1 MKKNKFMETMMNTPR
16 PTSLFFQ
23 EESIK
28 KNIIILDVLKKWI
41 PPLTADEREQLE
53 QNIIQFGCKDPLI
66 IWETTT
72 KIVTPDSPTEGVS
85 YVLLDGHNRYEI
97 CTKYSLDFKITLVE
111 LRSMQDAQDFM
122 IDHQLGRRNLSA
134 EQMAYLRG
142 MKYLSLKQNRGKYD
156 RTESDINH
164 SGHSD
169 HYEKNALDK
178 TAKDHSG
185 HSDHYEKNALNK
197 TAKDHSGHSDHYEK
211 NALDKTAKDHSGH
224 SDHYEK
230 NALNKTTKDHSGH
243 SDHYEKNALN
253 KTTKDHSGH
262 SDHYEKN
269 ALDKTAKDHSGHS
282 DHYEKKERLSEQ
294 LATEFNVGE
303 KTIRRDADFAR
314 GVELLPKDI
323 KKEVLQGKSPL
334 SKKAIIVLGRTQDSD
349 EIIDKVA
356 ELLSPKTTTEEGI
369 KAEELKSKAK
379 EKVIATV
386 KAYLS
391 EPEECDELLKVIRQ
405 RKKELL
411 KEKK

>member
-16 PTSLFFQ
+16 PTSMFSQ

-28 KNIIILDVLKKWI
+28 KNIIVLDILKKWI
-41 PPLTADEREQLE
+41 PPLATGEREQLE
-53 QNIIQFGCKDPLI
+53 QNIVQFGCKDPLI
-66 IWETTT
+66 VWETTT
-72 KIVTPDSPTEGVS
+72 KVVTSDSPTPEGVS

-111 LRSMQDAQDFM
+111 LRSMQHAQDFM

-169 HYEKNALDK
+169 HY
-178 TAKDHSG
+178 G
-185 HSDHYEKNALNK
+185 
-197 TAKDHSGHSDHYEK
+197 
-211 NALDKTAKDHSGH
+211 
-224 SDHYEK
+224 
-230 NALNKTTKDHSGH
+230 
-243 SDHYEKNALN
+243 
-253 KTTKDHSGH
+253 
-262 SDHYEKN
+262 
-269 ALDKTAKDHSGHS
+269 
-282 DHYEKKERLSEQ
+282 KKEKLSEQ
-294 LATEFNVGE
+294 LAAEFNVGE
-303 KTIRRDADFAR
+303 KTIRRDADFAK
-314 GVELLPKDI
+314 GVELLPEDI
-323 KKEVLQGKSPL
+323 RKEVLQGKSHL
-334 SKKAIIVLGRTQDSD
+334 NKKAITILGKTQDSS

-356 ELLSPKTTTEEGI
+356 ELLSPKTTTKAGI
-369 KAEELKSKAK
+369 KVEGLKNKEK

-411 KEKK
+411 KEKE

>member
-16 PTSLFFQ
+16 PTSMFSQ

-28 KNIIILDVLKKWI
+28 KNIIVLDILKKWI
-41 PPLTADEREQLE
+41 PPLATGEREQLE
-53 QNIIQFGCKDPLI
+53 QNIVQFGCKDPLI
-66 IWETTT
+66 VWETTT
-72 KIVTPDSPTEGVS
+72 KVVTSDSPTPEGVS

-111 LRSMQDAQDFM
+111 LRSMQHAQDFM

-169 HYEKNALDK
+169 HYGKKALDE
-178 TAKDHSG
+178 TTENHSG
-185 HSDHYEKNALNK
+185 HSDHY
-197 TAKDHSGHSDHYEK
+197 G
-211 NALDKTAKDHSGH
+211 
-224 SDHYEK
+224 
-230 NALNKTTKDHSGH
+230 
-243 SDHYEKNALN
+243 
-253 KTTKDHSGH
+253 
-262 SDHYEKN
+262 
-269 ALDKTAKDHSGHS
+269 
-282 DHYEKKERLSEQ
+282 KKEKLSEQ
-294 LATEFNVGE
+294 LAAEFNVGE
-303 KTIRRDADFAR
+303 KTIRRDADFAK
-314 GVELLPKDI
+314 GVELLPEDI
-323 KKEVLQGKSPL
+323 RKEVLQGKSHL
-334 SKKAIIVLGRTQDSD
+334 NKKAITILGKTQDSS

-356 ELLSPKTTTEEGI
+356 ELLSPKTTTKAGI
-369 KAEELKSKAK
+369 KVEGLKNKEK

-411 KEKK
+411 KEKE

>member
-16 PTSLFFQ
+16 PTSMFSQ

-28 KNIIILDVLKKWI
+28 KNIIVLDILKKWI
-41 PPLTADEREQLE
+41 PPLATGEREQLE
-53 QNIIQFGCKDPLI
+53 QNIVQFGCKDPLI
-66 IWETTT
+66 VWETTN
-72 KIVTPDSPTEGVS
+72 KVLTPDSPTPESVS

-111 LRSMQDAQDFM
+111 LRSMQHAQDFM

-156 RTESDINH
+156 RTESDTN
-164 SGHSD
+164 
-169 HYEKNALDK
+169 
-178 TAKDHSG
+178 
-185 HSDHYEKNALNK
+185 
-197 TAKDHSGHSDHYEK
+197 
-211 NALDKTAKDHSGH
+211 
-224 SDHYEK
+224 
-230 NALNKTTKDHSGH
+230 
-243 SDHYEKNALN
+243 
-253 KTTKDHSGH
+253 
-262 SDHYEKN
+262 
-269 ALDKTAKDHSGHS
+269 HSGHS
-282 DHYEKKERLSEQ
+282 DHYEKKEKLSEQ

-303 KTIRRDADFAR
+303 KTIRRDADFAK

-334 SKKAIIVLGRTQDSD
+334 NKKAITILGRTQDSN
-349 EIIDKVA
+349 EVVDKIT
-356 ELLSPKTTTEEGI
+356 ELLSTKATTKEAVE
-369 KAEELKSKAK
+369 AEELKNKAK

-391 EPEECDELLKVIRQ
+391 EPKQCDELLKVIRQ

-411 KEKK
+411 KEKE

>member
-1 MKKNKFMETMMNTPR
+1 MMNTPR

-169 HYEKNALDK
+169 HYEK
-178 TAKDHSG
+178 
-185 HSDHYEKNALNK
+185 
-197 TAKDHSGHSDHYEK
+197 
-211 NALDKTAKDHSGH
+211 
-224 SDHYEK
+224 
-230 NALNKTTKDHSGH
+230 
-243 SDHYEKNALN
+243 
-253 KTTKDHSGH
+253 
-262 SDHYEKN
+262 
-269 ALDKTAKDHSGHS
+269 
-282 DHYEKKERLSEQ
+282 KERLSEQ

>member
-1 MKKNKFMETMMNTPR
+1 MMNTPR
-16 PTSLFFQ
+16 PTSMFSQ

-28 KNIIILDVLKKWI
+28 KNIIVLDILKKWI
-41 PPLTADEREQLE
+41 PPLATGEREQLE
-53 QNIIQFGCKDPLI
+53 QNIVQFGCKDPLI
-66 IWETTT
+66 VWETTT
-72 KIVTPDSPTEGVS
+72 KVVTSDSPTPEGVS

-111 LRSMQDAQDFM
+111 LRSMQHAQDFM

-169 HYEKNALDK
+169 HY
-178 TAKDHSG
+178 G
-185 HSDHYEKNALNK
+185 
-197 TAKDHSGHSDHYEK
+197 
-211 NALDKTAKDHSGH
+211 
-224 SDHYEK
+224 
-230 NALNKTTKDHSGH
+230 
-243 SDHYEKNALN
+243 
-253 KTTKDHSGH
+253 
-262 SDHYEKN
+262 
-269 ALDKTAKDHSGHS
+269 
-282 DHYEKKERLSEQ
+282 KKEKLSEQ
-294 LATEFNVGE
+294 LAAEFNVGE
-303 KTIRRDADFAR
+303 KTIRRDADFAK
-314 GVELLPKDI
+314 GVELLPEDI
-323 KKEVLQGKSPL
+323 RKEVLQGKSHL
-334 SKKAIIVLGRTQDSD
+334 NKKAITILGKTQDSS

-356 ELLSPKTTTEEGI
+356 ELLSPKTTTKAGI
-369 KAEELKSKAK
+369 KVEGLKNKEK

-411 KEKK
+411 KEKE